1 MIPSLKELRSSSA
14 LRRSLIIPLLI
25 LAVTG
30 ALAALVVLQE
40 LADASRLEKA
50 VEIENELRMQSC
62 SDHIAD
68 YFDSVYSTLF
78 FISLDNDV
86 VAMRRDSRDYIQRMY
101 DHQREG
107 KKLVEIYVVERD
119 FRGDKK
125 PFMTFER
132 GSDEESVE
140 KIHALDREQAEYQTQ
155 IEQIRQFNAD
165 PSLTVL
171 LSDQLQLCTPADKQG
186 HTEPG
191 FVYSVPIRAEG
202 KLVGIVAGMIRAQ
215 TIIEILGRGSRHPH
229 ALLVSEDGDIQ
240 AEAHADLPI
249 RDWFQRQFASGGAT
263 NFFAKAQS
271 KLSVAGQTAL
281 WQVVQ
286 LPSAQKWWLIYSYDP
301 KEDPRAASFSGLFG
315 HLLMAGCIL
324 LAGGS
329 MAILAWTLG
338 RRLAENRA
346 FLQERKQLEWQVQ
359 EVGERTQRRIGRS
372 LREDLCQRLAGIS
385 AFSSALTKKLAAA
398 NVPEAQLASEIT
410 QEIKESLSGA
420 LHMADELQ
428 HVSLL
433 QHGFLASVKELV
445 TRTQLRSGI
454 SSRVVA
460 DDFKAEIEISVAT
473 QLFRIV
479 QEAVVNVVQHSKATH
494 LVVELTVANN
504 QLTITVTDDGIGD
517 AQELGRKPDFGLRIM
532 RYRSGLIG
540 AELDILP
547 APGKGIIVRCS
558 CPVSNLG
565 AQLTRVSI

>member
-14 LRRSLIIPLLI
+14 LRRSLAIPLLI

-30 ALAALVVLQE
+30 ALATLVVLQE

-125 PFMTFER
+125 PFMTFEP
-132 GSDEESVE
+132 GSDEATVQ
-140 KIHALDREQAEYQTQ
+140 KLHALDREAAEYRTQ
-155 IEQIRQFNAD
+155 MTQIRQFDAD

-171 LSDQLQLCTPADKQG
+171 LSDQIQLCTPDEQDR
-186 HTEPG
+186 TEPG
-191 FVYSVPIRAEG
+191 FVYSVPIRSEG

-240 AEAHADLPI
+240 AEARADPPI

-263 NFFAKAQS
+263 NFFAKAES
-271 KLSVAGQTAL
+271 KLTVAGQTSL
-281 WQVVQ
+281 WQVAQ

-329 MAILAWTLG
+329 MAVLAWTLG

-359 EVGERTQRRIGRS
+359 EVGERTQRRIGRN
-372 LREDLCQRLAGIS
+372 LREDLCQRLTGIS

-433 QHGFLASVKELV
+433 QHGFLASVKELA

-454 SSRVVA
+454 SARVVA

-479 QEAVVNVVQHSKATH
+479 QEAVINVVQHSRATH
-494 LVVELTVANN
+494 LSVELTVAND

-540 AELDILP
+540 AELDILQ
-547 APGKGIIVRCS
+547 APGKGIIVRCA

-565 AQLTRVSI
+565 AQLTRVSL